1 MGPLL
6 LVASGRSGA
15 LRKLLELRVWT
26 SLLQYPNQ
34 NGWDEEETS
43 SQEEGE
49 ALHEVQSGRVE

>member
-1 MGPLL
+1 MMNRQGQGPPL
-6 LVASGRSGA
+6 
-15 LRKLLELRVWT
+15 
-26 SLLQYPNQ
+26 PNQ